1 VCVDFRNREEE
12 LKNALATSRS
22 KIHGLEGK
30 FREIEA
36 GGLKLKRL
44 MKEATE
50 SEYAVSQKLA
60 YETATRRALEVEFEV
75 VLKSLQSDQITIVGY
90 EVELNNLK
98 GAANYA
104 MSCIPVPEEGGQQ
117 QSIIVRLVDVPN
129 RMLILL
135 RATGLAA
142 ATNALVRVKS
152 HYPEVDMTKIKG
164 GVDTTKDLHAL
175 EHVEGKGQR
184 GVRTPRSCYPDVG
197 FSQAPEHVEGGLWY
211 EERGGSARLIAEDCL
226 KYFLFN
232 LKRRNTKGKN
242 T

>member
-1 VCVDFRNREEE
+1 VFADFRNREEE

-30 FREIEA
+30 VREIEA
-36 GGLKLKRL
+36 GGLELKRA

-60 YETATRRALEVEFEV
+60 YETATHRGLEVEFEV

-90 EVELNNLK
+90 EVELNDLK

-104 MSCIPVPEEGGQQ
+104 MSCIRVPEEGDQQ
-117 QSIIVRLVDVPN
+117 QSNVDRLVDTPN
-129 RMLILL
+129 RLLLLL

-142 ATNALVRVKS
+142 ATDALVRVKS

-164 GVDTTKDLHAL
+164 GADTTKDLHAL
-175 EHVEGKGQR
+175 ELEVDEAATEVVDSIDFEGDDGAD
-184 GVRTPRSCYPDVG
+184 GD
-197 FSQAPEHVEGGLWY
+197 GGD
-211 EERGGSARLIAEDCL
+211 GG
-226 KYFLFN
+226 N
-232 LKRRNTKGKN
+232 Q
-242 T
+242 